1 MKKDITKLLEKYL
14 KLLLLV
20 EEREK
25 EVGKL
30 KADKLV
36 TDFTIKMV
44 NELVKEKEKEIIRL
58 HKILE
63 KNYIVF

>member
-1 MKKDITKLLEKYL
+1 MKKDITKLLNKYL

-20 EEREK
+20 EKREK
-25 EVGKL
+25 EVRQL

-36 TDFTIKMV
+36 TDFTIKMI
-44 NELVKEKEKEIIRL
+44 NETVEEKEKEIIRL

-63 KNYIVF
+63 KNNIVF